1 MTLLYLN
8 DSFANHRTGS
18 HPECPARILRLNE
31 LLKSNQWDQKASLPQ
46 WSPATAAMMTAI
58 HGPVYVEQLKGWDRN
73 DAGQVEADTIVRTG
87 SWDAAALAA
96 GAACDAVDRV
106 SRGEDSRAFCVI
118 RPPGHHALKDAPM
131 GFCLLN
137 NVAIAAK
144 HALQAHGLDRVM
156 IVDWDV
162 HHGNGTQDIFWE
174 DGQVAFFS
182 SHRFPFYPGTGKA
195 DETGA
200 RAGLG
205 WTKNLPVGG
214 NISRDDF
221 MKRFTA
227 ELTQFADKI
236 KPQLI
241 LLSAGFDAHVDDPVG
256 GLCLSEPDF
265 AELTKCVSD
274 IAAVHCQGKIVSLL
288 EGGYHLQHMPLSAL
302 AHFEM
307 LHESRPNQ
315 A

>member
-1 MTLLYLN
+1 MTLLYLD

-31 LLKSNQWDQKASLPQ
+31 LLRSNQWDQRATLPK
-46 WSPATAAMMTAI
+46 WSPASKEAMTAI
-58 HGPVYVEQLKGWDRN
+58 HGPIYIEQLKGWDRN
-73 DAGQVEADTIVRTG
+73 DAGQVEADTIVRSG
-87 SWDAAALAA
+87 SWDTAALAA

-106 SRGEDSRAFCVI
+106 LRGEDSRAFCVI

-137 NVAIAAK
+137 NIAIAAK
-144 HALQAHGLDRVM
+144 HAINAHGLDRVM

-162 HHGNGTQDIFWE
+162 HHGNGTQDVFWE

-195 DETGA
+195 DETGS

-205 WTKNLPVGG
+205 WTNNLPVPGT
-214 NISRDDF
+214 ITRDEF
-221 MKRFTA
+221 MIR
-227 ELTQFADKI
+227 FADSLTKFADII

-256 GLCLSEPDF
+256 GLCLNEPDF
-265 AELTKCVSD
+265 SQLTQLVSY
-274 IAAVHCQGKIVSLL
+274 IAKTHCRGRIVSLL

-302 AHFEM
+302 AHFES
-307 LHESRPNQ
+307 LHETRPN
-315 A
+315 

>member
-1 MTLLYLN
+1 MTLLYLD

-31 LLKSNQWDQKASLPQ
+31 LLKSNGWDGKAVLPG
-46 WSPATAAMMTAI
+46 WKAADPVAMAAI
-58 HGPVYVEQLKGWDRN
+58 HGNHYLEQLKGWDQR
-73 DAGQVEADTIVRTG
+73 DAGQVEADTIVRSG
-87 SWDAAALAA
+87 SWNAAVRAA
-96 GAACDAVDRV
+96 GAACDAVDRILK
-106 SRGEDSRAFCVI
+106 GEDQRAFAVI

-144 HALQAHGLDRVM
+144 YALTVGGLDRVL

-162 HHGNGTQDIFWE
+162 HHGNGTQDVFWE
-174 DGQVAFFS
+174 DDQVGFFS
-182 SHRFPFYPGTGKA
+182 SHRFPFYPGSGKA

-200 RAGLG
+200 RRGLG
-205 WTKNLPVGG
+205 WTCNLPLPGTVT
-214 NISRDDF
+214 RDEF
-221 MKRFTA
+221 FQQFTRSV
-227 ELTQFADKI
+227 ETFADFV

-256 GLCLSEPDF
+256 GLCLQEQDF
-265 AELTKCVSD
+265 AELTRLVSA
-274 IAAVHCQGKIVSLL
+274 IAHTHCQGRIVSLL
-288 EGGYHLQHMPLSAL
+288 EGGYHLQHMPLSAM
-302 AHFEM
+302 AHLQA
-307 LHESRPNQ
+307 LHETRSNQ

>member
-1 MTLLYLN
+1 MTLLYLD

-31 LLKSNQWDQKASLPQ
+31 LLRNHGWDKHATIPQ
-46 WSPATAAMMTAI
+46 WSAASNEAMAAI
-58 HGPVYVEQLKGWDRN
+58 HGPVYIEQLKKWDQT
-73 DAGQVEADTIVRTG
+73 DAGQVEADTIIRSG
-87 SWDAAALAA
+87 SWSAAVRAA
-96 GAACDAVDRV
+96 GAACDAVERV
-106 SRGEDSRAFCVI
+106 VRGEDSRAFCVI

-144 HALQAHGLDRVM
+144 HALIKGGLDRVL

-162 HHGNGTQDIFWE
+162 HHGNGTQDVFWE

-205 WTKNLPVGG
+205 WTCNLPVTGT
-214 NISRDDF
+214 ITRDDF
-221 MKRFTA
+221 V
-227 ELTQFADKI
+227 TQFSDSLTKFADII

-256 GLCLSEPDF
+256 GLCLNEPDF
-265 AELTKCVSD
+265 SDLTKLVSD
-274 IAAVHCQGKIVSLL
+274 IAKTHCQGRIVSLL

-302 AHFEM
+302 AHFET
-307 LHESRPNQ
+307 LHKTRPN
-315 A
+315 

>member
-1 MTLLYLN
+1 MTLLYLD

-31 LLKSNQWDQKASLPQ
+31 LLRNHEWDKRATLPHWSEASNE
-46 WSPATAAMMTAI
+46 AMAAI
-58 HGPVYVEQLKGWDRN
+58 HGPVYIEQLKKWDQT
-73 DAGQVEADTIVRTG
+73 DAGQVEADTIVRSG
-87 SWDAAALAA
+87 SWSAAARAA
-96 GAACDAVDRV
+96 GAACDAVERV
-106 SRGEDSRAFCVI
+106 VGGEDSRAFCVI

-144 HALQAHGLDRVM
+144 HALIKGGLDRVL

-162 HHGNGTQDIFWE
+162 HHGNGTQDVFWE

-195 DETGA
+195 DETGT

-205 WTKNLPVGG
+205 WTCNLPVTG
-214 NISRDDF
+214 NITRNDF
-221 MKRFTA
+221 M
-227 ELTQFADKI
+227 TQFSDSLSSFADII

-256 GLCLSEPDF
+256 GLCLTEPDF
-265 AELTKCVSD
+265 SELTKLVSD
-274 IAAVHCQGKIVSLL
+274 IAKTHCEGRIVSLL

-302 AHFEM
+302 AHFES
-307 LHESRPNQ
+307 LHETRPN
-315 A
+315 

>member
-1 MTLLYLN
+1 MTLLYLT
-8 DSFANHRTGS
+8 DSFANHNTGS

-31 LLKSNQWDQKASLPQ
+31 LLRNHHWDYIASLPK
-46 WSPATAAMMTAI
+46 WSPASVEAMTAI
-58 HGPVYVEQLKGWDRN
+58 HGATYVEQLQTWDRE
-73 DAGQVEADTIVRTG
+73 DAGRVEADTVVRSG
-87 SWDAAALAA
+87 SWNATSLAA

-106 SRGEDSRAFCVI
+106 LKGEDSRAFCAI

-144 HALQAHGLDRVM
+144 HAIRSGGLDRVM

-162 HHGNGTQDIFWE
+162 HHGNGTQDLFWE

-182 SHRFPFYPGTGKA
+182 SHRFPFYPGTGKR
-195 DETGA
+195 DETGS

-205 WTKNLPVGG
+205 WTSNLPVPGS
-214 NISRDDF
+214 ITRVEF
-221 MKRFTA
+221 MTQFTA
-227 ELTQFADKI
+227 ALSKFADQI

-241 LLSAGFDAHVDDPVG
+241 LISAGFDAHVDDPVG
-256 GLCLSEPDF
+256 GLCLTEPDF
-265 AELTKCVSD
+265 SELTQFVCEVAKT
-274 IAAVHCQGKIVSLL
+274 HCQGRVVSLL

-302 AHFEM
+302 AHLET
-307 LHESRPNQ
+307 LHETRPN
-315 A
+315 

>member
-1 MTLLYLN
+1 MTLLYLD

-31 LLKSNQWDQKASLPQ
+31 LLRTHQWDQRATLPQ
-46 WSPATAAMMTAI
+46 WTAAAVDAMTAI
-58 HGPVYVEQLKGWDRN
+58 HGPAYIEQLKVWDRN
-73 DAGQVEADTIVRTG
+73 DAGKVEADTIIHNG
-87 SWDAAALAA
+87 SWDAASLAA
-96 GAACDAVDRV
+96 GAACDAVDRILKN
-106 SRGEDSRAFCVI
+106 EDSRAFCVI
-118 RPPGHHALKDAPM
+118 RPPGHHALKDALM

-144 HALQAHGLDRVM
+144 HAIKNHGLDRVL

-162 HHGNGTQDIFWE
+162 HHGNGTQDLFWE

-205 WTKNLPVGG
+205 WTRNVPVPG
-214 NISRDDF
+214 NITRDKF
-221 MKRFTA
+221 MK
-227 ELTQFADKI
+227 QFADSLATFADAI

-256 GLCLSEPDF
+256 GLCLTEPDF
-265 AELTKCVSD
+265 SELTQYVSD
-274 IAAVHCQGKIVSLL
+274 IAKTHCQGRIVSLL
-288 EGGYHLQHMPLSAL
+288 EGGYHLEHMPLSAL
-302 AHFEM
+302 AHFET
-307 LHESRPNQ
+307 LHETRPN
-315 A
+315 

>member
-1 MTLLYLN
+1 MTLLYLD

-31 LLKSNQWDQKASLPQ
+31 LLRSNQWDQKANLPK
-46 WSPATAAMMTAI
+46 WAPASKEVLTAI
-58 HGPVYVEQLKGWDRN
+58 HGAVYIEQLKGWDRN
-73 DAGQVEADTIVRTG
+73 DAGQVEADTIVRNG
-87 SWDAAALAA
+87 SWDAAVLAA

-106 SRGEDSRAFCVI
+106 LRGEDSRAFCVV

-144 HALQAHGLDRVM
+144 HAINAHGLDRVM

-162 HHGNGTQDIFWE
+162 HHGNGTQDVFWE

-195 DETGA
+195 DETGS

-205 WTKNLPVGG
+205 WTSNLPVPGT
-214 NISRDDF
+214 ITRDEF
-221 MKRFTA
+221 MSCFSA
-227 ELTQFADKI
+227 SLTKFADII

-256 GLCLSEPDF
+256 GLCLNEPDF
-265 AELTKCVSD
+265 SQLTHLVSD
-274 IAAVHCQGKIVSLL
+274 IAKAHCHGRIVSLL

-302 AHFEM
+302 AHFES
-307 LHESRPNQ
+307 LHETRPN
-315 A
+315 

>member
-1 MTLLYLN
+1 MTLLYLD

-31 LLKSNQWDQKASLPQ
+31 LLRTHQWDQRATLPQ
-46 WSPATAAMMTAI
+46 WTAATVEAMTAI
-58 HGPVYVEQLKGWDRN
+58 HGPAYIEQLKGWDRK
-73 DAGQVEADTIVRTG
+73 DAGQVEADTIVRSG
-87 SWDAAALAA
+87 SWGAASLAA
-96 GAACDAVDRV
+96 GAACDAVDRILKN
-106 SRGEDSRAFCVI
+106 EDSRAFCVI

-144 HALQAHGLDRVM
+144 HAIKNHGLDRVL

-162 HHGNGTQDIFWE
+162 HHGNGTQDLFWE

-195 DETGA
+195 DETGS

-205 WTKNLPVGG
+205 WTRNLPVPGTI
-214 NISRDDF
+214 NRDQF
-221 MKRFTA
+221 MK
-227 ELTQFADKI
+227 QFADSLTTFADAI

-256 GLCLSEPDF
+256 GLCLTEPDF
-265 AELTKCVSD
+265 SELTQCVSD
-274 IAAVHCQGKIVSLL
+274 IAKTHCQGRIVSLL

-302 AHFEM
+302 AHFET
-307 LHESRPNQ
+307 LHETRPN
-315 A
+315 